1 MGPVQAARL
10 FALKGAWHALG
21 SRAAGRA
28 LVRAL
33 ASPDEGVRTVAGM
46 FLAQAGKKA
55 EPLVEEAI
63 RKRVNLP
70 MTLVIAGDIGAAR
83 LKPEMERLTSDP
95 DPNIAKAARD
105 GLRIMTAQNPA
116 PKAKP
121 PAVAEET

>member
-33 ASPDEGVRTVAGM
+33 ASPDEGVRAVAGM

-70 MTLVIAGDIGAAR
+70 ITLIIAGDIGAAR

-95 DPNIAKAARD
+95 DPDIAKAARD
-105 GLRIMTAQNPA
+105 GLRILTAQNPA
-116 PKAKP
+116 PKVKGP
-121 PAVAEET
+121 VVREET